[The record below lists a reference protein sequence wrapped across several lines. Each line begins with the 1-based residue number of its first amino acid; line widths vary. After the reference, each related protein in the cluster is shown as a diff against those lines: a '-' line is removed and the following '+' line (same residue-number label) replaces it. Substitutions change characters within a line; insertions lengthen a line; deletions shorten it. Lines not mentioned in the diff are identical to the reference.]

1 MSARR
6 SVYSFTYL
14 EPDDVLCVIDM
25 NAPGSASVTNDAENV
40 VEDLRHAGYDLSTAR
55 IVYRDSDGTWDEILV
70 SNGRFAGFGS
80 LGAESESEA
89 VAMLEPQAD

>member
-1 MSARR
+1 MTAKRSA
-6 SVYSFTYL
+6 YTFTYL
-14 EPDDVLCVIDM
+14 KPDDVLCVTDL
-25 NAPGSASVTNDAENV
+25 NAPGRPSVTNDVENV

-70 SNGRFAGFGS
+70 SDGRFAGFGS

-89 VAMLEPQAD
+89 VAMLEPKTD